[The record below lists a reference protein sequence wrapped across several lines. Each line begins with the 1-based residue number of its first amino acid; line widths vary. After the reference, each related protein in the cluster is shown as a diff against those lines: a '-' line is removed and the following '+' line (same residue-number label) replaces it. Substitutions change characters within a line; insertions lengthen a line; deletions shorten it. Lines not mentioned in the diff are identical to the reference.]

1 MIKQTLLVARREVR
15 SFFDQPTAYVLAVAF
30 LGLGLYISF
39 RSLFAMSAATLRP
52 FFDLLPWL
60 YVVFVPAVAM
70 KSLAE
75 ERRSRTL
82 EWLVA
87 QPLTEVEIVLG
98 KFLGNLAFVA
108 VTLAGTL
115 PMAVGVLLASEA
127 DPGIM
132 VAQYAGALLLAAQMT
147 AVGIWASSMTRN
159 QITAFIFGAFTC
171 FVLVLIGTPIVQIGL
186 PRLIGGWAVQL
197 SVISHFENVAR
208 GVVDLRDL
216 LYFASTCG
224 LFLLLAVAALGRE
237 RLSRGGDA
245 FRRLRL
251 GTAVITAGVLIL
263 NLLGSH
269 VRGRLDL
276 TRDNLFTLS
285 DGSRQIMGSLDDVVN
300 LKLFVS
306 NDLPPE
312 IQLILRDVRDLVADL
327 ENAADGM
334 LAAQEI
340 NPDDDEEAGEEAT
353 SMGIVPI
360 EFNVI
365 RDDELQVK
373 RGYFGL
379 AVTYADEQEVIPV
392 VDRADDLEFRLV
404 SAVAAMTTEQTPT
417 VAFMSG
423 FGAKDAFHFR
433 VFRQAI
439 ADRYHVTSIDVA
451 NDTTGVLRPDTID
464 VLVVAAPAERVS
476 EEAKATVDEY
486 LNAGGAAFFLLD
498 RHAINPQQGPM
509 ATPVT
514 TGMEDLLSARG
525 VTLTSQMVFDLRSAQ
540 SVSVGRQGPFS
551 VIRPYPYW
559 PITFRAEPH
568 ATNRDLENLTLGWA
582 APFRWEE
589 SDPTITALWTT
600 TEAGGARPGGG
611 MIDPTIQIPVT
622 EDDLEAQVLAV
633 AVDPGLAE
641 EGGGEVEAG
650 EGEADTEAEA
660 NANPDADADPEAD
673 AAEAEA
679 NADAGEEGEPVRR
692 PLGRIVA
699 VGDAQFLE
707 DNFAQSSPQ
716 NLAFAANAVDWLA
729 QDEALIGIRS
739 KNRQPPA
746 LVFESEV
753 GQGVLKWGSLL
764 GVPLAFILFGFARV
778 TGRGARAERRWR
790 EGGES

>member
-1 MIKQTLLVARREVR
+1 MIKQVLLVARRELK

-30 LGLGLYISF
+30 LGLSLYISF

-87 QPLTEVEIVLG
+87 QPLGETEIVLG

-132 VAQYAGALLLAAQMT
+132 VAQYAGAVLLAAQMT
-147 AVGIWASSMTRN
+147 AVGIWASAMTRN

-224 LFLLLAVAALGRE
+224 LFLLLAGAALGRE
-237 RLSRGGDA
+237 RLSREGDA
-245 FRRLRL
+245 FRRLKV
-251 GTAVITAGVLIL
+251 GAAVITVGVLIL

-269 VRGRLDL
+269 IRGRLDL

-285 DGSRQIMGSLDDVVN
+285 DGSRQIMGELDDVVN
-300 LKLFVS
+300 LRLFVS

-312 IQLILRDVRDLVADL
+312 VQMILRDVRDLVADL
-327 ENAADGM
+327 DNASDGM
-334 LAAQEI
+334 LAAQEV
-340 NPDDDEEAGEEAT
+340 NPDNDEDAEEEAR
-353 SMGIVPI
+353 SLGIVPI
-360 EFNVI
+360 EFNVL

-404 SAVAAMTTEQTPT
+404 SAVAAMTTQRMPT

-423 FGAKDAFHFR
+423 FEAKESFHYR
-433 VFRQAI
+433 SFRQAM
-439 ADRYHVTSIDVA
+439 ADRYHITSLDVA
-451 NDTTGVLRPDTID
+451 NDSAGVLRPDTID
-464 VLVVAAPAERVS
+464 VLVVAAPGQPVS
-476 EEAKATVDEY
+476 DEVASAVGDY
-486 LNAGGAAFFLLD
+486 LDAGGAALLLLE
-498 RHAINPQQGPM
+498 RHSINPQQGPM
-509 ATPVT
+509 ATALI
-514 TGMEDLLSARG
+514 TGLEDLLSERG
-525 VTLTSQMVFDLRSAQ
+525 VEATSQMVFDLRSSQ
-540 SVSVGRQGPFS
+540 SVSMGRQGIFN
-551 VIRPYPYW
+551 VIRPYPLW
-559 PITFRAEPH
+559 PIVFRGEPH
-568 ATNRDLENLTLGWA
+568 ATNRNLENMTLMWA
-582 APFRWEE
+582 APFVWEE
-589 SDPTITALWTT
+589 DDPTIAALWTT

-611 MIDPTIQIPVT
+611 MIDPSMEIPVT
-622 EDDLEAQVLAV
+622 EEELGVQVVAV
-633 AVDPGLAE
+633 AVDPGLADD
-641 EGGGEVEAG
+641 GESG
-650 EGEADTEAEA
+650 AD
-660 NANPDADADPEAD
+660 DD
-673 AAEAEA
+673 AAP
-679 NADAGEEGEPVRR
+679 G
-692 PLGRIVA
+692 GRIVA
-699 VGDAQFLE
+699 VGDADFLE
-707 DNFAQSSPQ
+707 EAYVQSGQ

-746 LVFESEV
+746 LVFESEL
-753 GQGVLKWGSLL
+753 GQSVLKWGSLV
-764 GVPLAFILFGFARV
+764 GVPAVFILFGFARV
-778 TGRGARAERRWR
+778 TGRGARAKRRWQ
-790 EGGES
+790 EGDQS

>member
-1 MIKQTLLVARREVR
+1 MVIKQTLLVARREVR

-30 LGLGLYISF
+30 LGLGLYISL
-39 RSLFAMSAATLRP
+39 RSLFAMSAGTLRP

-60 YVVFVPAVAM
+60 FVVFVPAVAM

-87 QPLTEVEIVLG
+87 QPLTETEIVLG
-98 KFLGNLAFVA
+98 KFLGNLAFVGI
-108 VTLAGTL
+108 TLAGTL
-115 PMAVGVLLASEA
+115 PMAVGILLASEA
-127 DPGIM
+127 DAGIM

-237 RLSRGGDA
+237 RLSRQGDA
-245 FRRLRL
+245 FRRLKL

-269 VRGRLDL
+269 IRGRLDL

-285 DGSRQIMGSLDDVVN
+285 DGSRQIMGALDDVVN

-306 NDLPPE
+306 DDLPPE
-312 IQLILRDVRDLVADL
+312 VQLLLRDVRDLVADL
-327 ENAADGM
+327 DNASNGM
-334 LAAQEI
+334 LAAEEI
-340 NPDDDEEAGEEAT
+340 NPDDDEEADEEAR
-353 SMGIVPI
+353 SLGIAPI
-360 EFNVI
+360 EFNVL

-379 AVTYADEQEVIPV
+379 AVTYADEQEVIPF

-423 FGAKDAFHFR
+423 FEAKEPFHYR
-433 VFRQAI
+433 LFRQAI
-439 ADRYHVTSIDVA
+439 ADRYHVTSLDIE
-451 NDTTGVLRPDTID
+451 NDSAGVLRPDTID
-464 VLVVAAPAERVS
+464 MLVVAAPGQPVS
-476 EEAKATVDEY
+476 DEVSSAVGEY
-486 LNAGGAAFFLLD
+486 LDAGGAALLLLD
-498 RHAINPQQGPM
+498 RHAINPQEGLVSV
-509 ATPVT
+509 PVT
-514 TGMEDLLSARG
+514 TGLEDLLSARG
-525 VTLTSQMVFDLRSAQ
+525 VELTSQMVFDLRSSQ
-540 SVSVGRQGPFS
+540 SVSMGRQGIFN
-551 VIRPYPYW
+551 VIRPYPLW
-559 PITFRAEPH
+559 PITFRGQPH

-589 SDPTITALWTT
+589 DDPTITALWTT

-611 MIDPTIQIPVT
+611 MIDPSIEIPFT
-622 EDDLEAQVLAV
+622 EADLAVQVLAV

-641 EGGGEVEAG
+641 ESGSGEGNDGGETRG
-650 EGEADTEAEA
+650 
-660 NANPDADADPEAD
+660 
-673 AAEAEA
+673 
-679 NADAGEEGEPVRR
+679 
-692 PLGRIVA
+692 GRIVA
-699 VGDAQFLE
+699 VGDGDFLE
-707 DNFAQSSPQ
+707 DNFVQSSPQ
-716 NLAFAANAVDWLA
+716 NLAFAANAVDWLV

-746 LVFESEV
+746 LVFDSEV
-753 GQGVLKWGSLL
+753 DQGMLKWGSLV
-764 GVPLAFILFGFARV
+764 GVPLVFILFGFARV

-790 EGGES
+790 EGGRS